1 MAVRLPYGV
10 RKCHYRKGNV
20 TIKDLLEG
28 LQGTYGVL
36 TLIVLIGLAGAAGK
50 WVWGWTYQECKAREQ
65 EWRGDRTRPAHGRPQ
80 SDRHRRENHKGRA
93 AVSFWGRL
101 KRMFFPKD
109 SNQRQSEI
117 EDARRER
124 DWLVNRINEIEIE
137 TQRRPNAR
145 NRKRQR
151 A

>member
-65 EWRGDRTRPAHGRPQ
+65 EWRGIALDLLMAGHKAIDIVEKTTRGGRP
-80 SDRHRRENHKGRA
+80 
-93 AVSFWGRL
+93 
-101 KRMFFPKD
+101 
-109 SNQRQSEI
+109 
-117 EDARRER
+117 
-124 DWLVNRINEIEIE
+124 
-137 TQRRPNAR
+137 
-145 NRKRQR
+145 
-151 A
+151 